1 MKGVSTSVQA
11 EVQGQPW
18 YLVQEVFI
26 PPEPFRMLPFK
37 TGSPIESEVELNSMG
52 WAMSPPSHPPQML
65 RLPSHY
71 FWLSVGTKDTY
82 HIFMFSQQGLYRQRH
97 FLRPCFV
104 FKA

>member
-1 MKGVSTSVQA
+1 MKGVSTNVQA
-11 EVQGQPW
+11 EVLGQP
-18 YLVQEVFI
+18 QVFI

-37 TGSPIESEVELNSMG
+37 TGSPTESEVELNSMG
-52 WAMSPPSHPPQML
+52 WAMSSRNPPVSTLPPTPNAKVTITL
-65 RLPSHY
+65 L
-71 FWLSVGTKDTY
+71 LSVGTKDTY